1 MCAVDPCVSVMHVF
15 LHIVHSAQ
23 KQPPATLLEALKPAK
38 QLKLELKLAAKEAA
52 VGKSGFGEVE
62 GV

>member
-1 MCAVDPCVSVMHVF
+1 MHVF

-23 KQPPATLLEALKPAK
+23 KQPPATLLEGLKPAK